1 MPSPIGARRGAA
13 GAGLLAR
20 SRAAARR
27 SPVSHAGTVSFAS
40 RGALV
45 DGPRAASVFGLSL
58 LAAVLWPLRENWRAA
73 RRDSFPLSYYPMF
86 SARRRKRVRVTH
98 LVGFD
103 ARGGR
108 HLLPCRHV
116 ASGGL
121 SQVRKQIRRTVE
133 AGEAETLCA
142 ALAARLARAGT
153 PAPGR
158 RRRWNPWR
166 SSRTST
172 GLMRGSPVSARR

>member
-1 MPSPIGARRGAA
+1 
-13 GAGLLAR
+13 
-20 SRAAARR
+20 
-27 SPVSHAGTVSFAS
+27 
-40 RGALV
+40 
-45 DGPRAASVFGLSL
+45 
-58 LAAVLWPLRENWRAA
+58 
-73 RRDSFPLSYYPMF
+73 MF

-121 SQVRKQIRRTVE
+121 NQVRKQIRRSVE

-153 PAPGR
+153 PAPLE
-158 RRRWNPWR
+158 
-166 SSRTST
+166 SVAIVT
-172 GLMRGSPVSARR
+172 GEYRLDAWFAGERAPVSEVVHASAPVPAAATVAL

>member
-1 MPSPIGARRGAA
+1 
-13 GAGLLAR
+13 
-20 SRAAARR
+20 
-27 SPVSHAGTVSFAS
+27 VSFAS

-58 LAAVLWPLRENWRAA
+58 LAAVLWPTARENWRAA
-73 RRDSFPLSYYPMF
+73 RRDSFPLFYYPMF

-121 SQVRKQIRRTVE
+121 NQVRKQIRRSVE

-142 ALAARLARAGT
+142 ALAARLARAAT
-153 PAPGR
+153 PAPLE
-158 RRRWNPWR
+158 
-166 SSRTST
+166 SVAIVT
-172 GLMRGSPVSARR
+172 GEYRLDAWFAGERAPVSEVVHASAPVPAAATVAQ